1 MKTEETIYDNER
13 MENQAVNEAPEQLQE
28 QAAEEVKEE
37 PKKGGVAGKVAL
49 GVGAGILIGGLT
61 SFGTTAMIDELTEEA
76 EEMVDEVVPEWAQ
89 EAMAVATGVTDEM
102 SFGDAFAAARA
113 EVGPGGAFEWRGG
126 VYGTYTADEWANMT
140 AEERE
145 AYQDNFNWN
154 NRSEADV
161 QPVDGDGEVVE
172 PQPEEPAAEEPAVE
186 EPAVEEPAAEEPAVE
201 EPAAEEPAVEEP
213 AVEEP
218 VVEVEPE
225 VEEPVVE
232 EPTIEEPVAEVDPE
246 VEILGVV
253 HDEELGTVGAVTVDG
268 EEVLL
273 IDVDTDGTFDA
284 LVADANHDGEI
295 SDNEI
300 VDITE
305 ENLSVADVAAAAGV
319 EDPTY
324 ASYEGEPDYVNDADT
339 GYDMV

>member
-1 MKTEETIYDNER
+1 
-13 MENQAVNEAPEQLQE
+13 
-28 QAAEEVKEE
+28 
-37 PKKGGVAGKVAL
+37 
-49 GVGAGILIGGLT
+49 
-61 SFGTTAMIDELTEEA
+61 
-76 EEMVDEVVPEWAQ
+76 
-89 EAMAVATGVTDEM
+89 VTDEM

-172 PQPEEPAAEEPAVE
+172 PQPEEPA
-186 EPAVEEPAAEEPAVE
+186 VE

-225 VEEPVVE
+225 VEEPVVEEPVVE

-253 HDEELGTVGAVTVDG
+253 HDEELGTVGTVMVDG

>member
-76 EEMVDEVVPEWAQ
+76 EEMIDEVVPEWAQ

-102 SFGDAFAAARA
+102 SFGEAFATARE

-154 NRSEADV
+154 NRAEADV
-161 QPVDGDGEVVE
+161 QPVDGEGEVV
-172 PQPEEPAAEEPAVE
+172 EPAAEEPAVE
-186 EPAVEEPAAEEPAVE
+186 EPAVEEPAAE

-225 VEEPVVE
+225 VEEPVV
-232 EPTIEEPVAEVDPE
+232 EEPVAEVDPE

-284 LVADANHDGEI
+284 MVADANHDGEI

>member
-102 SFGDAFAAARA
+102 SFGEAFAAARA

-172 PQPEEPAAEEPAVE
+172 PQPEEPAAEEPA
-186 EPAVEEPAAEEPAVE
+186 AEEPAAEEPV
-201 EPAAEEPAVEEP
+201 
-213 AVEEP
+213 VEEP
-218 VVEVEPE
+218 V

>member
-102 SFGDAFAAARA
+102 SFGEAFAAARA

-126 VYGTYTADEWANMT
+126 VFGTYTADEWANMT

-172 PQPEEPAAEEPAVE
+172 PQPEEPAAEEPA
-186 EPAVEEPAAEEPAVE
+186 AEEPAAEEPV
-201 EPAAEEPAVEEP
+201 
-213 AVEEP
+213 VEEP
-218 VVEVEPE
+218 V